1 MESRRYR
8 ADLSSKFKY
17 FPSSGQRPL
26 LKYFCLN
33 VCLYRSDRKIVV
45 YLGLGLTVLK
55 CVITKYGGQLIN
67 IVQNFSYVG
76 DVGSNAADAT
86 LARQ

>member
-1 MESRRYR
+1 MSIPFRSQN
-8 ADLSSKFKY
+8 SS
-17 FPSSGQRPL
+17 L
-26 LKYFCLN
+26 LR
-33 VCLYRSDRKIVV
+33 V
-45 YLGLGLTVLK
+45 GLTALK
-55 CVITKYGGQLIN
+55 CVITKYGGQLTN